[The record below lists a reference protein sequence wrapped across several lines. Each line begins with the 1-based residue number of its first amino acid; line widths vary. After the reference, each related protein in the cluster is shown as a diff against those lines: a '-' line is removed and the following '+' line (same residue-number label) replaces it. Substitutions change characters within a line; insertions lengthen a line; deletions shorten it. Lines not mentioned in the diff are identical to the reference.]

1 MRISDWSSDVFS
13 SDLINYLMLMMV
25 DRDVH
30 FHVLPRYAETQS
42 FSGVAYPDGGWP
54 AAPDL
59 GGGVQPDAAARAER
73 SDERRVGRECV
84 STCRSRWCPDHKKTK
99 KDRNQ
104 LQVISQPSTGK

>member
-1 MRISDWSSDVFS
+1 MRISDWSSDVCS
-13 SDLINYLMLMMV
+13 SDLQQVTRDIEAGLSAFRPYQKINYLMLMMV

-59 GGGVQPDAAARAER
+59 GGGVQPDAAARENGRASCRER
-73 SDERRVGRECV
+73 VWQYV
-84 STCRSRWCPDHKKTK
+84 
-99 KDRNQ
+99 
-104 LQVISQPSTGK
+104 